1 MSNAYAFGIIHILA
15 NYYPCQLNGLKLF
28 DTFDIYDP
36 LIEKNAPSKNNILI
50 FTSYRLLQIV
60 VR

>member
-36 LIEKNAPSKNNILI
+36 LIEKNASQKIKFL
-50 FTSYRLLQIV
+50 FSLHKDFQLA
-60 VR
+60 